1 MSLLFERETL
11 NDEDPIIWEDCHQ
24 DIISEMQERY
34 YQECLAEEKLK
45 ENGQIK

>member
-1 MSLLFERETL
+1 MSLLYERETL
-11 NDEDPIIWEDCHQ
+11 NDDEPVIWTDCNQ

-34 YQECLAEEKLK
+34 YQELMAEEKLK